1 MIYVIAEYVTVFG
14 KMIAKG
20 ALVKESKLLSDA
32 LNPPM
37 SIVQLMPSM
46 LEISLLIMEKGKF
59 TLMSLASTNDLTS
72 TSIKMDC
79 APFKMS
85 KSKDFVFVYVI
96 DFNVT
101 FKKILQPVQVH
112 HFTRKSQ
119 STPEPKRKT

>member
-1 MIYVIAEYVTVFG
+1 MIYVFAEYVIVFG

-37 SIVQLMPSM
+37 SIVQLMPSL
-46 LEISLLIMEKGKF
+46 LEVSLLSMIQGKF
-59 TLMSLASTNDLTS
+59 TSLMSLASTNNLRS

-96 DFNVT
+96 DF
-101 FKKILQPVQVH
+101 
-112 HFTRKSQ
+112 RM
-119 STPEPKRKT
+119 

>member
-37 SIVQLMPSM
+37 SIVQLMPYL
-46 LEISLLIMEKGKF
+46 LEVSLLSMIQGKF
-59 TLMSLASTNDLTS
+59 TSLMSLASTNNLTS

-96 DFNVT
+96 DF
-101 FKKILQPVQVH
+101 
-112 HFTRKSQ
+112 RK
-119 STPEPKRKT
+119 